1 MAASTTLTRPRR
13 PRRQHYHPVR
23 IKARRLDRSIT
34 TPCLDHLPRGSEI
47 DAMLFDEMDRLAE
60 CRPLFDLLL
69 HYALRGCD
77 EREVWQDRVA
87 EAEGIDSRQ
96 LIKLHGELLAYGWIE
111 QNTGMTP
118 VLKHGLAPLCYRVTA
133 TGLRAWKQ
141 AKSEKM
147 HAA

>member
-1 MAASTTLTRPRR
+1 MTASTAAIQPRR

-23 IKARRLDRSIT
+23 FKARRSDRSIS
-34 TPCLDHLPRGSEI
+34 TPCLGPLPRGREI

-60 CRPLFDLLL
+60 HRPLFDLLA
-69 HYALRGCD
+69 HYACQGCD
-77 EREVWQDRVA
+77 DREVWQDRV
-87 EAEGIDSRQ
+87 EELEGIEPRQ
-96 LIKLHGELLAYGWIE
+96 LTRLYGELIAYGWIE

-118 VLKHGLAPLCYRVTA
+118 VLKPGQACLCYRITSA
-133 TGLRAWKQ
+133 GLRAWKQ